1 METELRYKLGDFVI
15 KYLNEKTET
24 RKIIKCDD
32 FFLLVES
39 MGLKDDS
46 DDIVNII
53 DYLEEN
59 KTDINFHDA
68 KTGDFYRRFRNIE
81 KKIQLSK
88 MLKGS
93 KTEVQKLIEKV
104 DSIKVKERPDWLE
117 MYRDDSTDEKIE
129 NSKMEVSNEVPYQRI
144 TDMLTQ
150 ELREQ
155 VENEPEITL
164 EEVQREVENEMGLV
178 PPNFSM
184 SQLNGDELIQFLT
197 NRIIPER
204 FRENNNNNN

>member
-1 METELRYKLGDFVI
+1 METELKYKLGDFVI

-81 KKIQLSK
+81 KKIQMSK

-117 MYRDDSTDEKIE
+117 MYRDDLTDEKIE

-144 TDMLTQ
+144 TDMLMQ

-155 VENEPEITL
+155 VENEPGVTIEKIKEEI
-164 EEVQREVENEMGLV
+164 
-178 PPNFSM
+178 
-184 SQLNGDELIQFLT
+184 
-197 NRIIPER
+197 
-204 FRENNNNNN
+204 NNN